1 MTTRKIVLV
10 RHGRS
15 AHVVKG
21 LLDLRAYMKWR
32 DDYEAAGLDPFDAPP
47 PALTA
52 AAQNAAVL
60 VASDARRAID
70 SARLLAPGRDVVVS
84 PLVRELSL
92 QPPNFT
98 RLRLPLIGWA
108 LFIGLR
114 WMIRQALRVGH
125 ITPEEEQRVG
135 DATEWLIELTANHG
149 EITVVTHGA
158 IRSLLAKEL
167 TKRGWTS
174 VTPRRRSSHWSA
186 WSFAANQ

>member
-15 AHVVKG
+15 GHVVKG
-21 LLDLRAYMKWR
+21 LLDLAAYTKWR

-47 PALTA
+47 PELCA

-92 QPPNFT
+92 QPPNFS
-98 RLRLPLIGWA
+98 RIRLPLIGWA
-108 LFIGLR
+108 LSIGLR
-114 WMIRQALRVGH
+114 WLIRQALRLNH
-125 ITPEEEQRVG
+125 ITPEEQQRVRAAI
-135 DATEWLIELTANHG
+135 DFLIELTARHA
-149 EITVVTHGA
+149 EVTVVTHGA

-167 TKRGWTS
+167 TRRGWIS